1 MDFINSRTRTITEMA
16 LDGLYE
22 RQKALASN
30 TANVLTPNYQ
40 RKDVEFEA
48 QIQHAIKMA
57 DEREQERL
65 QNSKMFVENPAEAL
79 KKFDPAREA
88 FFSQNKIDENYK
100 PTVVTDFV
108 GQNHEGN
115 NVSLENEMMQTA
127 KTGTQYTILST
138 LLGRSF
144 DGLEQVIKGQ

>member
-16 LDGLYE
+16 LNGLYE

-48 QIQHAIKMA
+48 QLQNAIKLA
-57 DEREQERL
+57 DEKEATKLRSTQEYL
-65 QNSKMFVENPAEAL
+65 ENPKEAI
-79 KKFDPAREA
+79 KKYDPAREA
-88 FFSQNKIDENYK
+88 FMSQQIDEGYV
-100 PTVVTDFV
+100 PMAVTDYT
-108 GQNHEGN
+108 GLNHEGN

-138 LLGRSF
+138 LLGKSF
-144 DGLEQVIKGQ
+144 DGLQQVIKGQ

>member
-48 QIQHAIKMA
+48 QIQNAIKMA
-57 DEREQERL
+57 DEKEATKLRNTQEY
-65 QNSKMFVENPAEAL
+65 VENPVEAL

-88 FFSQNKIDENYK
+88 FMSQQKLDEGYN
-100 PTVVTDFV
+100 PMVVTDFS
-108 GQNHEGN
+108 GLNQEGN
-115 NVSLENEMMQTA
+115 NISLENEMMQTA

-138 LLGRSF
+138 LIGKSF
-144 DGLEQVIKGQ
+144 DGLQQVIKGQ

>member
-65 QNSKMFVENPAEAL
+65 QNSKMFVE
-79 KKFDPAREA
+79 KFVCLAYNLYSDDTT
-88 FFSQNKIDENYK
+88 K
-100 PTVVTDFV
+100 
-108 GQNHEGN
+108 
-115 NVSLENEMMQTA
+115 LEEVCLWTYIA
-127 KTGTQYTILST
+127 SGI
-138 LLGRSF
+138 F
-144 DGLEQVIKGQ
+144 